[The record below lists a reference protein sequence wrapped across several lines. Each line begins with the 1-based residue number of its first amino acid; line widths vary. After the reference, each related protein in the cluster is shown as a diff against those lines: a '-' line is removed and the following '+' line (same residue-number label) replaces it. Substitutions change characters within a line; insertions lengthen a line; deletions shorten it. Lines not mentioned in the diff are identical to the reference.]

1 LPVEPY
7 AFAEWRVRKVGMD
20 YHVDVDG
27 HFYSVPYR
35 YARAKVELRAT
46 LRTIEIFFEGDRIAA
61 HMRGSG
67 DGKHTTIADH
77 MPSSHRRYKD
87 WTIERIMREAAG
99 LGPSVEL
106 LCHLILEDRPHPEQ
120 GFRSCRGI
128 VGLGKGFGAKRL
140 DAACLRALEIGA
152 RAYGPVRSILD
163 KKLDGQPVQRLRGSG
178 AQATPEPETT
188 PHINIRGSEYYH

>member
-1 LPVEPY
+1 
-7 AFAEWRVRKVGMD
+7 
-20 YHVDVDG
+20 
-27 HFYSVPYR
+27 
-35 YARAKVELRAT
+35 
-46 LRTIEIFFEGDRIAA
+46 
-61 HMRGSG
+61 MRGSG

-77 MPSSHRRYKD
+77 MPSSHRRHKD

-163 KKLDGQPVQRLRGSG
+163 KKLDGQPVQRLRGSA